1 MAKLKEIALP
11 NSNLYLYGWGTDTN
25 GNNVI
30 KIGFPNRKGFSIQT
44 NGVLPFSNS
53 AKNTSLSDL
62 TETDIEKIEKE
73 VVAYITTF
81 GSKSQKSVIKK
92 YAIGGGVGNKYYVTY
107 ASSKKGFDLYST
119 DENENSEMFIGNYEK
134 LEQANKIA
142 EEKGLKKKPMYN
154 RYATGGGLNDIT
166 NTKGESKEFVFIEN
180 DFGID
185 YFLRQSN
192 DKIVIHTIQGGFYR
206 KNGVIK
212 EFNSIENAKSYIEK
226 LEKNGEL
233 NSELKIKYATGG
245 GVKKSTDGIKGYED
259 LYGEDVKKAYY
270 QKKKQAEE
278 KQPKMVRTMFEDEQY
293 EYKTGGKLEDEPRV
307 YIADLAA
314 YNDGK
319 LVGEWINLSDYNDGS
334 EVMEK
339 IDELLKKWSKKA
351 GEEREEYAVHDY
363 ENFSANLYSEYMS
376 EESFDK
382 VIKSYNVSKTTG
394 IPADV
399 IATIVREYN
408 PDDVEEWINEHYEGE
423 FNSDTD
429 LAYHYVEQLGGV
441 KELGEKTTDMYFDY
455 ESFGRDLSINDFND
469 YDGHYFRSYAK
480 GGDIKKHDLTKY
492 IFKNM
497 SCYSIGGL

>member
-1 MAKLKEIALP
+1 MKKLKEIALP

-30 KIGFPNRKGFSIQT
+30 KVGFPNRKGFSIQT

-53 AKNTSLSDL
+53 TKNTSLSDL

-73 VVAYITTF
+73 VVAYVTVF

-92 YAIGGGVGNKYYVTY
+92 YAIGGGVESGFKIVTGHDHF
-107 ASSKKGFDLYST
+107 KGVPLYHVVN
-119 DENENSEMFIGNYEK
+119 NENDYVGEYHKDIND
-134 LEQANKIA
+134 A
-142 EEKGLKKKPMYN
+142 KK
-154 RYATGGGLNDIT
+154 
-166 NTKGESKEFVFIEN
+166 
-180 DFGID
+180 
-185 YFLRQSN
+185 
-192 DKIVIHTIQGGFYR
+192 
-206 KNGVIK
+206 
-212 EFNSIENAKSYIEK
+212 
-226 LEKNGEL
+226 
-233 NSELKIKYATGG
+233 ELKEVSAKIKA
-245 GVKKSTDGIKGYED
+245 KSTDGIKGYED

-270 QKKKQAEE
+270 KKKKQTEE
-278 KQPKMVRTMFEDEQY
+278 KQPKMFRTMFEDEQY
-293 EYKTGGKLEDEPRV
+293 EYKTGGHVGKGEMVWKKLNSSDKIDFLYKNFTPEITPRSQEILAGKTYKFLPKNVKIKIESEYANVEEYKTGGNIEDAPRV

-314 YNDGK
+314 YNEGK
-319 LVGEWINLSDYNDGS
+319 LVGEWIDLSDYNDGS

-339 IDELLKKWSKKA
+339 IDELLKKFSKKA
-351 GEEREEYAVHDY
+351 GETREEYAVHDY

-399 IATIVREYN
+399 IATIVREYS
-408 PDDVEEWINEHYEGE
+408 PDDIEEWINEHYEGE

-441 KELGEKTTDMYFDY
+441 DGLGKDTAERYFDY
-455 ESFGRDLSINDFND
+455 ESFGRDLAINDYNS
-469 YDGHYFRSYAK
+469 YKGYYFRSYAK

-492 IFKNM
+492 VFKNM

>member
-1 MAKLKEIALP
+1 MKKLKEIALP

-30 KIGFPNRKGFSIQT
+30 KVGFPNRKGFSIQT
-44 NGVLPFSNS
+44 NGILPFSNS
-53 AKNTSLSDL
+53 TKNTSLSDL

-73 VVAYITTF
+73 VVAYITVF
-81 GSKSQKSVIKK
+81 GSKSQKSVIK
-92 YAIGGGVGNKYYVTY
+92 
-107 ASSKKGFDLYST
+107 
-119 DENENSEMFIGNYEK
+119 
-134 LEQANKIA
+134 
-142 EEKGLKKKPMYN
+142 
-154 RYATGGGLNDIT
+154 
-166 NTKGESKEFVFIEN
+166 
-180 DFGID
+180 
-185 YFLRQSN
+185 
-192 DKIVIHTIQGGFYR
+192 
-206 KNGVIK
+206 
-212 EFNSIENAKSYIEK
+212 
-226 LEKNGEL
+226 
-233 NSELKIKYATGG
+233 KYATGG

-259 LYGEDVKKAYY
+259 LYGEDVKKSYY

-408 PDDVEEWINEHYEGE
+408 PDDIEEWINEHYEGE
-423 FNSDTD
+423 FNNDTD
-429 LAYHYVEQLGGV
+429 LAYHYVEKLGGV

-492 IFKNM
+492 VFKNM

>member
-1 MAKLKEIALP
+1 MAKVTKP
-11 NSNLYLYGWGTDTN
+11 
-25 GNNVI
+25 
-30 KIGFPNRKGFSIQT
+30 
-44 NGVLPFSNS
+44 
-53 AKNTSLSDL
+53 
-62 TETDIEKIEKE
+62 
-73 VVAYITTF
+73 
-81 GSKSQKSVIKK
+81 KK
-92 YAIGGGVGNKYYVTY
+92 
-107 ASSKKGFDLYST
+107 
-119 DENENSEMFIGNYEK
+119 
-134 LEQANKIA
+134 
-142 EEKGLKKKPMYN
+142 
-154 RYATGGGLNDIT
+154 
-166 NTKGESKEFVFIEN
+166 
-180 DFGID
+180 
-185 YFLRQSN
+185 
-192 DKIVIHTIQGGFYR
+192 
-206 KNGVIK
+206 
-212 EFNSIENAKSYIEK
+212 
-226 LEKNGEL
+226 
-233 NSELKIKYATGG
+233 
-245 GVKKSTDGIKGYED
+245 VKQ
-259 LYGEDVKKAYY
+259 VK
-270 QKKKQAEE
+270 
-278 KQPKMVRTMFEDEQY
+278 PKMVRTMFEDEQY

-319 LVGEWINLSDYNDGS
+319 LVGEWINLSDYSDGS

-376 EESFDK
+376 KESFDK

-408 PDDVEEWINEHYEGE
+408 PDDIEEWINEHYEGE

-441 KELGEKTTDMYFDY
+441 KELGERTTDMYFDY
-455 ESFGRDLSINDFND
+455 EKFGRDLSINDFND

-492 IFKNM
+492 VFKNM